1 MKAATCWGRSNSCC
15 GGDGRGEL
23 SGGTLFTSRCRWWWM
38 KAVDGG
44 GGRGCWWRSVA
55 DDSVDGDEWRQRA
68 ASSPLDVGGGE
79 AIVGGQWTMA
89 G

>member
-15 GGDGRGEL
+15 SGAGRGEL
-23 SGGTLFTSRCRWWWM
+23 SGGILFKSRCRRWWM
-38 KAVDGG
+38 KAVGGGGG
-44 GGRGCWWRSVA
+44 GGRRQSVA
-55 DDSVDGDEWRQRA
+55 NDSVNGNERRQRA
-68 ASSPLDVGGGE
+68 ASSPLDVGSGE